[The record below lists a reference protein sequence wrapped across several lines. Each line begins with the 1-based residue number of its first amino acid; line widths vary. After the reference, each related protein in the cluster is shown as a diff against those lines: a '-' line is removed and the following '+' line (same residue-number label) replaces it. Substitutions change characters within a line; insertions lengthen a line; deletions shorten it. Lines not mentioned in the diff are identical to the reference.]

1 LSGPLATAVRAQ
13 PGETSNS
20 ARNGALLTTRGV
32 AKFTAVVA
40 LLAILADAAVGH
52 GLLWEN
58 DPYWTYWVTK
68 TFLIA
73 TVFGLGTAWLGT
85 GVGRGAVITLVH
97 TIVLT
102 IYYWTLSPIGLPSH
116 PNWLDLEHT
125 WLTGVP
131 VHFAVIYLG
140 YLTALWIWRRRPLED
155 EAPGA
160 VALAALIASVAI
172 VVLAGLL
179 ASLAVG
185 DFPGLTW
192 FVVRLLITVPFL
204 LLWWAAAGRDWPAAV
219 GGAITLALIWGT
231 YGHFLSPSG
240 LPDSPLR
247 ITSDAPPPAEV
258 EWLDYRE
265 LWLVSVPIYLLV
277 SGLVLAAVPLMTRVR
292 LAAAPAAIAL
302 ALVAAPMLIA
312 IPFLDAGGDDARL
325 EGAGQAQVER
335 GEWYS
340 DDFVDADA
348 EIAVVAEDR
357 GGRVTPLPPHDEVS
371 VEARL
376 VHPDGATY
384 EVVADKPL
392 VDDPLG
398 RHGTWWGV
406 GLDEWHHGESGI
418 GSERLPAIHSEV
430 ALFAIGEVH
439 RDGELVAAGVP
450 VHVMTADE
458 GLPGRLE
465 LNVGDEATPVVAL
478 PDERLRV
485 VWDDFTGGGQ
495 KDPTWARYTVG
506 TVVLVILLLLAL
518 LANGRAVP
526 ALERRPQ

>member
-1 LSGPLATAVRAQ
+1 MRRSRSHLVVSTANVRPERVRGSRELAT
-13 PGETSNS
+13 
-20 ARNGALLTTRGV
+20 
-32 AKFTAVVA
+32 FTALAA
-40 LLAILADAAVGH
+40 LLAILSDAAVGH

-58 DPYWTYWVTK
+58 DPYWTYWITK

-97 TIVLT
+97 TVVLT
-102 IYYWTLSPIGLPSH
+102 VYYWTLSPIGLPSH

-155 EAPGA
+155 DAPGA
-160 VALAALIASVAI
+160 VALAALVAGVAI
-172 VVLAGLL
+172 VLVAGLL
-179 ASLAVG
+179 ASLAVA

-277 SGLVLAAVPLMTRVR
+277 SGLVLAAAVPLMTRLRV
-292 LAAAPAAIAL
+292 LAAPAAVAL
-302 ALVAAPMLIA
+302 ALAAAPMLIA
-312 IPFLDAGGDDARL
+312 IPFVDAGGDDARL
-325 EGAGQAQVER
+325 AGAGQAQIER
-335 GEWYS
+335 GTWYS
-340 DDFVDADA
+340 DDFVGAEAD
-348 EIAVVAEDR
+348 ITVVAEDR

-371 VEARL
+371 VEAR
-376 VHPDGATY
+376 VTYPDGVT
-384 EVVADKPL
+384 
-392 VDDPLG
+392 
-398 RHGTWWGV
+398 
-406 GLDEWHHGESGI
+406 
-418 GSERLPAIHSEV
+418 
-430 ALFAIGEVH
+430 
-439 RDGELVAAGVP
+439 
-450 VHVMTADE
+450 
-458 GLPGRLE
+458 
-465 LNVGDEATPVVAL
+465 
-478 PDERLRV
+478 
-485 VWDDFTGGGQ
+485 
-495 KDPTWARYTVG
+495 
-506 TVVLVILLLLAL
+506 
-518 LANGRAVP
+518 
-526 ALERRPQ
+526 